1 MVVYFVLW
9 TDYKGIYSML
19 TMQTAS
25 YHDPVANLGKVAQSL
40 HREQVGPA
48 EGLAAN
54 NVGTT

>member
-1 MVVYFVLW
+1 MLW